1 MKRVETYL
9 PEEVAKRLSDQ
20 AESAGI
26 KRSELIRD
34 LILNSQTS
42 FDITPDDYNRAVIRI
57 RKRCGNLLGRH
68 QAESLVASVFTEFSG
83 ASLRAA
89 KN

>member
-1 MKRVETYL
+1 MKRIETYL
-9 PEEVAKRLSDQ
+9 PEDIAKRLSDQ

-42 FDITPDDYNRAVIRI
+42 FKITPDDYNRAVVRI

>member
-9 PEEVAKRLSDQ
+9 PEDIAKRLSEQ
-20 AESAGI
+20 AESIGV

-34 LILNSQTS
+34 LLTNSQTS
-42 FDITPDDYNRAVIRI
+42 FNITPDDYNRAVVRV